1 MSKFS
6 NVIGAEKTPVEN
18 VLLTFCVT
26 DVVKAKL
33 PCVSPPPVT
42 SCKPTIS
49 SEKLS
54 LPLLNVIL
62 SIVNGVDS
70 VFHTLSLISVKCNSQ
85 G

>member
-54 LPLLNVIL
+54 LPLLGAGGYLNLLLAI
-62 SIVNGVDS
+62 
-70 VFHTLSLISVKCNSQ
+70 KKQCY
-85 G
+85 